1 MSNYIQ
7 EARKNLA
14 LWAETIDVDTF
25 TEQYESLDHCR
36 GGVLL
41 EDESL
46 DRHYQFVTTHLKNY
60 DTYDSVLVDLV
71 SPETKSKT
79 GSEMVVDYLASFV
92 VSKISR
98 YSIQKTNRNSLINSY
113 SLAFYEDESIV
124 KSRKVNNDE
133 YKRNKQ
139 TRILEVA

>member
-1 MSNYIQ
+1 MSNYIE
-7 EARKNLA
+7 EARRNLA
-14 LWAETIDVDTF
+14 LWAETIDIDTF

-41 EDESL
+41 EDEIL

-60 DTYDSVLVDLV
+60 DAYDSVLVDIV
-71 SPETKSKT
+71 SPETKSRT
-79 GSEMVVDYLASFV
+79 GSEMVVDYIASFV
-92 VSKISR
+92 ASKINR
-98 YSIQKTNRNSLINSY
+98 DGIKKTNRNRLLTSY

-124 KSRKVNNDE
+124 KSRKVSNDE
-133 YKRNKQ
+133 YKRSRQ

>member
-46 DRHYQFVTTHLKNY
+46 DSHYQFLNTHLKSY

-71 SPETKSKT
+71 SPETKSRT

-92 VSKISR
+92 ASKISR
-98 YSIQKTNRNSLINSY
+98 YGNRKTNRNSLMNSY

-133 YKRNKQ
+133 YMRNRQ